1 MKVSYTGR
9 QEPFTSAETKKLNA
23 KLAKLGK
30 LLDSRGGER
39 EARIVL
45 TSERHL
51 RRAEITV
58 NVYDHPMAGVAAAA
72 DQFTALLLAVERLE
86 KQVLKLRSKKRD
98 TKREAKQGWS
108 QPPEPQAPE
117 PATGKPQGRQV
128 YRVDEHDLRKPM
140 TLEEAMLEMDRRRDY
155 VVFRD
160 AETDRVSVL
169 LRRRDG
175 HFDLV
180 EA

>member
-1 MKVSYTGR
+1 MKVTYTGL
-9 QEPFTSAETKKLNA
+9 QEAFSPKETKKVDA
-23 KLAKLGK
+23 KFAKLGK

-39 EARIVL
+39 EAHIIL
-45 TSERHL
+45 TSERHS

-58 NVYDHPMAGVAAAA
+58 NVYDRPMVGEAAAS
-72 DQFTALLLAVERLE
+72 DQFTALCQALERLE
-86 KQVLKLRSKKRD
+86 KQVLKLRAKKRD
-98 TKREAKQGWS
+98 TKRESKPAWVAAA
-108 QPPEPQAPE
+108 PPAPE
-117 PATGKPQGRQV
+117 PGAEEAPAGQIF
-128 YRVDEHDLRKPM
+128 RVNEQDLRKPM
-140 TLEEAMLEMDRRRDY
+140 TLEEAMLELDPGRDY